1 MSKVSGSSLPAAAAA
16 AGSDAGATTEGVQGL
31 SSLSSSYDAFL
42 IDQWGVMHDG
52 KTAYPGAVDCIDR
65 LKQAG
70 KKVVLL
76 SNSSK
81 RKEAALRNLERM
93 GFSMDAILDVVTS
106 GQIAWDGLQKRAVE
120 PFKSLGTKCLVF
132 GNGDDD
138 VEYVSSCGC
147 ELAEAEEADFIL
159 ARGSFVVTGSKG
171 TRRYYPTVMTGDGKE
186 ETHKAMRLMLERGAP
201 MLVTNPDFLRPGTN
215 DPMPGLIGKAYT
227 DMGGTVNYVGKPHS
241 AVYQA
246 CCEALLSDQE
256 SDDVGPSLSAASIRG
271 KVVAVGDSLP
281 HDVLGALRAHID
293 SVFVAGGVHFEELGV
308 EQGGADVPSDAAYAA
323 AFSKHLEGEGV
334 PTHTVPA
341 FRW

>member
-1 MSKVSGSSLPAAAAA
+1 MSQEPGSSLSAAA
-16 AGSDAGATTEGVQGL
+16 AGADAAATTVEGVHGL
-31 SSLSSSYDAFL
+31 SQLSSVYDAFL

-52 KTAYPGAVDCIDR
+52 KTAYPGAVECIHR
-65 LKQAG
+65 LGQAG

-81 RKEAALRNLERM
+81 RKGAALCNLERM

-106 GQIAWDGLQKRAVE
+106 GQIAWDGLQQRAVE

-138 VEYVSSCGC
+138 LEYVSSCGC
-147 ELAEAEEADFIL
+147 ELAEAEDADFIL
-159 ARGSFVVTGSKG
+159 ARGSFVVAGSDG
-171 TRRYYPTVMTGDGKE
+171 TRRYSPTIMTGEGKE
-186 ETHKAMRLMLERGAP
+186 ETDKAMRLMLERGAQ

-215 DPMPGLIGKAYT
+215 DPMPGLIAKAYA
-227 DMGGTVNYVGKPHS
+227 DMGGTVKYIGKPHP

-246 CCEALLSDQE
+246 CFQALSSDKESGVSKPVPEAACRE
-256 SDDVGPSLSAASIRG
+256 R
-271 KVVAVGDSLP
+271 VVAVGDSLP
-281 HDVLGALRAHID
+281 HDVLGALRAQIS
-293 SVFVAGGVHFEELGV
+293 SVFVAGGVHFQELGV
-308 EQGGADVPSDAAYAA
+308 EQGGVDVPSDEAYAT

-334 PTHTVPA
+334 PTHVVPA